1 MLLKAF
7 QIKNYKSFI
16 DSGRCS
22 VQNGVTILAGQNES
36 GKTNI
41 LSALE
46 KLNLKEPVFLED
58 EYSFSDT
65 SVSPEILYWF
75 DLSMEEINELNE
87 SIPKVN
93 IDHEIIVQ
101 VQNKKR
107 TISYTNNYTV
117 EEDDEDEDEE
127 VSDNS
132 TQIVAQLELL
142 LPKFVLYK
150 TLENDIPDS
159 FVAKDITSL
168 AVKRLESYLNTDFK
182 NIFDTTN
189 HQIQRRLTQK
199 LSTTI
204 TGDFAS
210 KYRQKDVELEF
221 DINAATISMYVY
233 DKESANGRKG
243 YPFKLSQ
250 RSTGLKWY
258 LNFYIALKGEDLKP
272 GDIVLVDEPGM
283 YLHPKAQLEMR
294 QILNAESANNQ
305 IIYTTHSPYLID
317 TDNISQL
324 RLVEKH
330 SVNNEQGYNEISEI
344 KEKVHHSKSADTLK
358 PIVDAIGYSL
368 GSELNLHEHKVIICE
383 GVSDYYYLKALELLL
398 NQSLECKIT
407 HANGCNNIGRIAS
420 LFLGLGISDVFAL
433 VDSDAA
439 GAKERKKL
447 IRDGVFDEG
456 CIFTTHE
463 QENEGKTIED
473 VFNRDSYL
481 KEIMEYTEADIK
493 KADVLLSKEV
503 AKQVNGAKFALA
515 KSLYEKARAKTIST
529 DILLE
534 KEAQGLF
541 DKLKTAINRVDKI
554 E

>member
-16 DSGRCS
+16 DSGRCT

-46 KLNLKEPVFLED
+46 KLNTKEPVFSED

-65 SVSPEILYWF
+65 SVSPEIFYWF
-75 DLSMEEINELNE
+75 DLSTEEIEEVNAA
-87 SIPKVN
+87 IPKVN
-93 IDHEIIVQ
+93 ICREVIVQ
-101 VQNKKR
+101 VQNKNR
-107 TISYTNNYTV
+107 IILYTNNYTAA
-117 EEDDEDEDEE
+117 EDEE

-132 TQIVAQLELL
+132 AQILTQLESL

-159 FVAKDITSL
+159 FMAKDITGV
-168 AVKRLESYLNTDFK
+168 AVKRLESYLHTDFK
-182 NIFDTTN
+182 KIFETTN
-189 HQIQRRLTQK
+189 HQTQRRLTQN

-204 TGDFAS
+204 SGDFAS
-210 KYRQKDVELEF
+210 RYRQKDVELEF
-221 DINAATISMYVY
+221 DINSATISMYVY
-233 DKESANGRKG
+233 DKESASGRKG

-258 LNFYIALKGEDLKP
+258 LNFYIALKGEELKP
-272 GDIVLVDEPGM
+272 GDIILVDEPGM
-283 YLHPKAQLEMR
+283 YLHPKAQQEMR
-294 QILNAESANNQ
+294 QILNDESANNQ

-330 SVNNEQGYNEISEI
+330 SVTNEYGYNEISEI

-368 GSELNLHEHKVIICE
+368 GSELNLQEHKVLICE
-383 GVSDYYYLKALELLL
+383 GVSDYYYVKALELLL
-398 NQSLECKIT
+398 KQSLGCKIT

-420 LFLGLGISDVFAL
+420 LFLGLGISDIFAL
-433 VDSDAA
+433 VDSDVA
-439 GAKERKKL
+439 GARERAKL
-447 IRDGVFDEG
+447 IRDGVFDET

-463 QENEGKTIED
+463 QDNLGRTIED
-473 VFNRDSYL
+473 IFKRDSYL
-481 KEIMEYTEADIK
+481 KEIIEYTEADIK
-493 KADVLLSKEV
+493 KADALLSKEV
-503 AKQVNGAKFALA
+503 AKQANGAKFALA
-515 KSLYEKARAKTIST
+515 KSLYEKARASTISADT
-529 DILLE
+529 ILE
-534 KEAQGLF
+534 KDAQDLF
-541 DKLKTAINRVDKI
+541 EKLKTAINPVDEK